1 MNKVLKSSLG
11 VAAAA
16 AVIGANVV
24 SSTML
29 VSAYGDNSA
38 TGARQKYTIEDIN
51 GGALGK
57 WDGKNQKVVLN
68 SIMDDAEAKKSGK
81 TGNTLGS
88 ELNFVAA
95 RQYNND
101 NNGVKNVLNGNSIK
115 AEDGKY
121 YIISMYVHNNNPN
134 GYQAVAEGV
143 KGYFT
148 VPGDTAKKVTVGG
161 VITMNSKG
169 SSNSGAN
176 VTADIT
182 KYWDTVD
189 FTADHKFH
197 LEYVSGSGLLEANK
211 VDAKGNITGGVSA
224 KLSDAIVKD
233 GVKFGQNLDGKL
245 PGCFKFD
252 NWVGIKVK
260 VVYDQEAS
268 EVKEDTKFTV
278 AKTVRKAG
286 TKDKF
291 AESIDAKVGD
301 KVEYQIDFHN
311 ISKTSLKG
319 VTIKDVL
326 PKNAKLVAGT
336 TKLYSSVYPNGQKF
350 SDNIESGINI
360 GDYAA
365 DAHGYI
371 RFEAQI
377 VDNSLV
383 CGKNRLIN
391 WGLAGVSGK
400 AVKDSADVLVEKTG
414 GSCDNKPTPDDP
426 TPDNPDPEDTTPD
439 GGDTTGTTG
448 TTTSTVSNLP
458 STGPAGVVTSI
469 LGAGSLVTTAGYYL
483 ASRKK

>member
-38 TGARQKYTIEDIN
+38 SGARQKYTIEDIN
-51 GGALGK
+51 NGALGK
-57 WDGKNQKVVLN
+57 LNDKNQKVVLN
-68 SIMDDAEAKKSGK
+68 SIMADSEAKQSGK

-95 RQYNND
+95 RKYNND
-101 NNGVKNVLNGNSIK
+101 NNGVQNVLSGNTIT
-115 AEDGKY
+115 AEDGQY
-121 YIISMYVHNNNPN
+121 YIVSMYVHNNNPN

-161 VITMNSKG
+161 VITMNATG
-169 SSNSGAN
+169 SSNIGAN

-189 FTADHKFH
+189 FVSDHNFH

-211 VDAKGNITGGVSA
+211 VDANGNITGGVSA
-224 KLSDAIVKD
+224 KLSDAIVST
-233 GVKFGQNLDGKL
+233 GVMFGQNLDGKL

-260 VVYDQEAS
+260 VVYDEELS
-268 EVKEDTKFTV
+268 DVKFTV
-278 AKTVRKAG
+278 DKKVRMAG
-286 TKDKF
+286 TKDQF
-291 AESIDAKVGD
+291 VESIDAKVGD
-301 KVEYQIDFHN
+301 KVQYQIDFHN
-311 ISKTSLKG
+311 ISSESLKN

-326 PKNAKLVAGT
+326 PKNAKLVPGT
-336 TKLYSSVYPNGQKF
+336 TKLYSSVYPNGQVF
-350 SDNIESGINI
+350 SDNIETGINI

-365 DAHGYI
+365 DAHGYV
-371 RFEAQI
+371 RFTAEI
-377 VDNSLV
+377 VDNTLA

-400 AVKDSADVLVEKTG
+400 SVKDSADVLVEKTG
-414 GSCDNKPTPDDP
+414 DVCENVPTPEEPTNDDP
-426 TPDNPDPEDTTPD
+426 ISP
-439 GGDTTGTTG
+439 
-448 TTTSTVSNLP
+448 TTSDVTALP
-458 STGPAGVVTSI
+458 STGPAGIVTGVI
-469 LGAGSLVTTAGYYL
+469 GAGSIVTTAGYYI

>member
-11 VAAAA
+11 VAAAT

-24 SSTML
+24 STTML

-38 TGARQKYTIEDIN
+38 SGARQKYTVEDIN
-51 GGALGK
+51 NGALGK
-57 WDGKNQKVVLN
+57 LNDKNQKVVLN
-68 SIMDDAEAKKSGK
+68 SIMEDSEAKKSGK

-95 RQYNND
+95 RKYNND
-101 NNGVKNVLNGNSIK
+101 NNGVKNVLNGNTIT
-115 AEDGKY
+115 AEDGQY
-121 YIISMYVHNNNPN
+121 YIVSMYVHNNNPN

-148 VPGDTAKKVTVGG
+148 VPGETANKITVGG
-161 VITMNSKG
+161 VITMNATG

-189 FTADHKFH
+189 FTSDHRFH

-211 VDAKGNITGGVSA
+211 VDANGNITGGVSA
-224 KLSDAIVKD
+224 KLSDAIVST
-233 GVKFGQNLDGKL
+233 GVMFGQNLDGKL

-260 VVYDQEAS
+260 VVYDEEPE
-268 EVKEDTKFTV
+268 EVKFTV
-278 AKTVRKAG
+278 DKKVRKAG

-291 AESIDAKVGD
+291 VESIDAKVGD
-301 KVEYQIDFHN
+301 KVQYQIDFHN
-311 ISKTSLKG
+311 ISTESLKN

-326 PKNAKLVAGT
+326 PKNAKLVPGT
-336 TKLYSSVYPNGQKF
+336 TKLYSSVYPNGQVF
-350 SDNIESGINI
+350 SDNIETGINI
-360 GDYAA
+360 GGYAA
-365 DAHGYI
+365 DAHGYV
-371 RFEAQI
+371 RFEAEI
-377 VDNSLV
+377 VDNTLA

-414 GSCDNKPTPDDP
+414 DVCKNQPTPDEPTNDDP
-426 TPDNPDPEDTTPD
+426 TTP
-439 GGDTTGTTG
+439 
-448 TTTSTVSNLP
+448 TSNTVSSLP
-458 STGPAGVVTSI
+458 STGPAGIVTGI
-469 LGAGSLVTTAGYYL
+469 LGAGSIVTTAGYYI

>member
-16 AVIGANVV
+16 AIAGSSVI
-24 SSTML
+24 STTML

-38 TGARQKYTIEDIN
+38 SGARQKYTIEDIN
-51 GGALGK
+51 NGALGK
-57 WDGKNQKVVLN
+57 LNDKNQKVVLN
-68 SIMDDAEAKKSGK
+68 SIMEDSEAKKSGK

-95 RQYNND
+95 RKYNND
-101 NNGVKNVLNGNSIK
+101 NNGVKNVLNGNTIT
-115 AEDGKY
+115 AENGQY
-121 YIISMYVHNNNPN
+121 YIVSMYVHNNNPN

-148 VPGDTAKKVTVGG
+148 VPGETANKITVGG
-161 VITMNSKG
+161 VITTNAKG
-169 SSNSGAN
+169 SSNIGAN

-189 FTADHKFH
+189 FTSNHKFH

-211 VDAKGNITGGVSA
+211 VDANGNITGGVSA
-224 KLSDAIVKD
+224 KLSDAIVST
-233 GVKFGQNLDGKL
+233 GVMFGQNLDGKL

-260 VVYDQEAS
+260 VVYDEEPE
-268 EVKEDTKFTV
+268 EVKFTV
-278 AKTVRKAG
+278 DKKVRKAG
-286 TKDKF
+286 TKDSF
-291 AESIDAKVGD
+291 VESIDAKVGD
-301 KVEYQIDFHN
+301 KVQYQIDFHN
-311 ISKTSLKG
+311 ISKESLKS

-326 PKNAKLVAGT
+326 PKNAKLVPGT
-336 TKLYSSVYPNGQKF
+336 TKLYSSVYPNGQTF

-371 RFEAQI
+371 RFTAEI
-377 VDNSLV
+377 VDNTLA

-414 GSCDNKPTPDDP
+414 GECENKPTPVDPTPDDP
-426 TPDNPDPEDTTPD
+426 INNNTNTNN
-439 GGDTTGTTG
+439 
-448 TTTSTVSNLP
+448 VSSLP
-458 STGPAGVVTSI
+458 STGPAGIATGVI
-469 LGAGSLVTTAGYYL
+469 GAGSIITTAGYYI

>member
-11 VAAAA
+11 VAAAT

-24 SSTML
+24 STTML

-38 TGARQKYTIEDIN
+38 SGARQKYTVEDIN
-51 GGALGK
+51 NGALGK
-57 WDGKNQKVVLN
+57 LNDKNQKVVLN
-68 SIMDDAEAKKSGK
+68 SIMEDSEAKKSGK

-95 RQYNND
+95 RKYNND
-101 NNGVKNVLNGNSIK
+101 NNGVKNVLNGNTIT
-115 AEDGKY
+115 AEDGQY
-121 YIISMYVHNNNPN
+121 YIVSMYVHNNNPN

-148 VPGDTAKKVTVGG
+148 VPGETANKITVGG
-161 VITMNSKG
+161 VITMNATG

-189 FTADHKFH
+189 FTSDHRFH

-211 VDAKGNITGGVSA
+211 VDANGNITGGVSA
-224 KLSDAIVKD
+224 KLSDAIVST
-233 GVKFGQNLDGKL
+233 GVMFGQNLDGKL

-260 VVYDQEAS
+260 VVYDEEPE
-268 EVKEDTKFTV
+268 EVKFTV
-278 AKTVRKAG
+278 DKKVRKAG

-291 AESIDAKVGD
+291 VESIDAKVGD
-301 KVEYQIDFHN
+301 KVQYQIDFHN
-311 ISKTSLKG
+311 ISTESLKN

-326 PKNAKLVAGT
+326 PKNAKLVPGT
-336 TKLYSSVYPNGQKF
+336 TKLYSSVYPNGQVF
-350 SDNIESGINI
+350 SDNIETGINI
-360 GDYAA
+360 GGYAA
-365 DAHGYI
+365 DAHGYV
-371 RFEAQI
+371 RFEAEI
-377 VDNSLV
+377 VDNTLA

-414 GSCDNKPTPDDP
+414 DVCKNQPTPDEPTNDDP
-426 TPDNPDPEDTTPD
+426 TTP
-439 GGDTTGTTG
+439 
-448 TTTSTVSNLP
+448 TSNTVSSLP
-458 STGPAGVVTSI
+458 STGPAGSVTGI
-469 LGAGSLVTTAGYYL
+469 LGAGSIVTTAGYYI